1 MKRIDIIEKIGK
13 DYFVSNIENEEFN
26 YQISSI
32 CCGVCN
38 AFLYSFIDC
47 WWLVNQNSKKDC

>member
-47 WWLVNQNSKKDC
+47 WWLVNKSSK